1 MEKIFDPSKE
11 SAFTL
16 NLDHEIRYDASFR
29 NHYENFE
36 QKLQNYLVQKNV
48 VCKLSEQ
55 NIHTMVYVCG
65 KKLGTHPYQIIQ
77 GEYLADVYAE
87 HIFEIMLKEY
97 DKKYASG
104 LFLFHQLRTDPVLN
118 YNLEEIRSAINEI
131 RAERRVP
138 RKTRRLGISDTVD
151 YFAHWSKTAGSEYNP
166 REILCSGPL
175 SKDFVR
181 AIAEDVALR

>member
-1 MEKIFDPSKE
+1 
-11 SAFTL
+11 
-16 NLDHEIRYDASFR
+16 
-29 NHYENFE
+29 
-36 QKLQNYLVQKNV
+36 
-48 VCKLSEQ
+48 
-55 NIHTMVYVCG
+55 
-65 KKLGTHPYQIIQ
+65 
-77 GEYLADVYAE
+77 
-87 HIFEIMLKEY
+87 MLKEY